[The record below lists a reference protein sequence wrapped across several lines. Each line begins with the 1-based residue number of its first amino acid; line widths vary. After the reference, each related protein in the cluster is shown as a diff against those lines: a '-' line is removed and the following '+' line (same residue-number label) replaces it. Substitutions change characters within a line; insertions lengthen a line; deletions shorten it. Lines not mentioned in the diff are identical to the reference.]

1 MFKFITKCLLLV
13 SVSIG
18 IALLLKNIVI
28 YKESND
34 EIDAPLDY
42 EKQYKGECI
51 VWNINLVYMQFLTR
65 IIII

>member
-18 IALLLKNIVI
+18 IALLLKNIII

-42 EKQYKGECI
+42 EKQ
-51 VWNINLVYMQFLTR
+51 
-65 IIII
+65 